1 MPGVA
6 MVEARL
12 TGFDP
17 GAIARS
23 GQCFRMEPAGDA
35 AFDVVALGR
44 RLRLED
50 AGGGV
55 FRFGCEQ
62 DVFEAVW
69 RPYFD
74 LDTDYARFGAQIP
87 SEDLFLQS
95 AFHYG
100 RGLRILRQEPWE
112 TLVTFVISQNNNIAR
127 IRGSVSR
134 LCERFGE
141 RCTDALGAFFNFP
154 AAQALA
160 TAGEDG
166 LRACGLGYRAPY
178 VAALA
183 TAVADG
189 ALDPAALA
197 ELPDAALREALLRLT
212 GIGPKVAQCVMLF
225 GYHRMDAFPV
235 DVWVHRALKKRY
247 PQGFPSQRYA
257 GFAGVMQQYIFFYE
271 RALAGKGSAQGGKV
285 GNDGSFCGNS

>member
-100 RGLRILRQEPWE
+100 RGCA
-112 TLVTFVISQNNNIAR
+112 SCAR
-127 IRGSVSR
+127 SHGKR
-134 LCERFGE
+134 L
-141 RCTDALGAFFNFP
+141 
-154 AAQALA
+154 
-160 TAGEDG
+160 
-166 LRACGLGYRAPY
+166 
-178 VAALA
+178 
-183 TAVADG
+183 
-189 ALDPAALA
+189 
-197 ELPDAALREALLRLT
+197 
-212 GIGPKVAQCVMLF
+212 
-225 GYHRMDAFPV
+225 
-235 DVWVHRALKKRY
+235 
-247 PQGFPSQRYA
+247 
-257 GFAGVMQQYIFFYE
+257 
-271 RALAGKGSAQGGKV
+271 
-285 GNDGSFCGNS
+285 

>member
-74 LDTDYARFGAQIP
+74 LDTDYARFGAQ
-87 SEDLFLQS
+87 D
-95 AFHYG
+95 
-100 RGLRILRQEPWE
+100 PWE
-112 TLVTFVISQNNNIAR
+112 TLCSFIISQNNNIAR

-141 RCTDALGAFFNFP
+141 RCTDALGAFFSFP

-257 GFAGVMQQYIFFYE
+257 GFAGGMQQYIFFYE